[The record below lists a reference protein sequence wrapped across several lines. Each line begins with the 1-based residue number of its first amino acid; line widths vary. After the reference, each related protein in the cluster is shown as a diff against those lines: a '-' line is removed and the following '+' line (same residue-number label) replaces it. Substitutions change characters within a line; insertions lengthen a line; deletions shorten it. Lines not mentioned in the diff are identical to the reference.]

1 MILNKKKLYFE
12 TQAFTDKLIN
22 EISINM
28 SKRKELINCYDIEA
42 YVKETENIDFFD
54 YPFKK
59 QSRKL
64 IWGSVTK
71 IGDVTMVATAQHLKI
86 EIKNFTKMHE
96 IIHHY
101 FDYTTDMPNNEKSF
115 DTLLIKKGYLPEDYP
130 KEFRANKGAGML
142 LINKKALKY
151 AFSTYDDLEKMASFF
166 NVNDIVLKIRILDE
180 LIYSHNLSYKQAN
193 LIYNSYYFQQQTQL
207 KEILL
212 K

>member
-28 SKRKELINCYDIEA
+28 SKRKELINCDDIET

-59 QSRKL
+59 QSKKL

-101 FDYTTDMPNNEKSF
+101 FDCTTDM
-115 DTLLIKKGYLPEDYP
+115 
-130 KEFRANKGAGML
+130 
-142 LINKKALKY
+142 
-151 AFSTYDDLEKMASFF
+151 
-166 NVNDIVLKIRILDE
+166 
-180 LIYSHNLSYKQAN
+180 
-193 LIYNSYYFQQQTQL
+193 
-207 KEILL
+207 
-212 K
+212 